1 MPSSPMLPLNR
12 SGPIWPRGLRL
23 AGGEWPPDVLRRKTA
38 VLYLRNK
45 ICGKFARH
53 ARNENVA
60 RLKCQLRHFK
70 LDQLALL
77 PPEQFWPVPF
87 SMHKVGF
94 AYVSQRF
101 PSAP

>member
-1 MPSSPMLPLNR
+1 MPRNDMPCLCS
-12 SGPIWPRGLRL
+12 LRTRAACASL
-23 AGGEWPPDVLRRKTA
+23 AANGRPTWLRRKTA

-60 RLKCQLRHFK
+60 RLKCELRHFK

-77 PPEQFWPVPF
+77 PPEQFCRVPF

-94 AYVSQRF
+94 AYVSQRL
-101 PSAP
+101 PSAF